1 MVILNRTADKAEGL
15 AEEVNRGAGR
25 ELARGLALEEH
36 EKLPRGE
43 AYLAI
48 QATNVGMFPGVQDA
62 VIEDADFYRKIHT
75 GYDLIFNPARTRFM
89 SLVEENGGRAFNGLK
104 MLLYQGIIAYELWT
118 GARVGPEL
126 SEVAYV
132 RMKRAMGI

>member
-1 MVILNRTADKAEGL
+1 
-15 AEEVNRGAGR
+15 
-25 ELARGLALEEH
+25 
-36 EKLPRGE
+36 
-43 AYLAI
+43 
-48 QATNVGMFPGVQDA
+48 MFPGVQDA